1 LCFLFGHH
9 RRAVEDGS
17 RRLAANRNLTLE
29 VYTGTHG
36 VLKFNDID
44 GIAQDIYL
52 DVDNKRVPV
61 PRIFYKILV
70 DTFTQRGIVLVGV
83 NNPHISKEEL
93 QRDYIVCNDI
103 SDKVNYIKWR
113 AKDIKRGYSYACDV
127 NDFLKSVP
135 HLQHVKV
142 KSLLL

>member
-1 LCFLFGHH
+1 
-9 RRAVEDGS
+9 
-17 RRLAANRNLTLE
+17 LAANRNLTLD

-44 GIAQDIYL
+44 GNAQDIYL
-52 DVDNKRVPV
+52 DIDNKKVPV
-61 PRIFYKILV
+61 PRIFYKILL
-70 DTFTQRGIVLVGV
+70 DTKNKRGIALIGV
-83 NNPHISKEEL
+83 NNVHISMDEL
-93 QRDYIVCNDI
+93 QRDYVVCNDI

-127 NDFLKSVP
+127 NDFLKAVP